1 MNKLKLLDLFSG
13 IGGFSLGLESTGYFQ
28 TIAFVEKDKYCR
40 QVLQKNFK
48 NIPIEEDIRNVRG
61 SNYAAD
67 VITGG
72 FPCQPFSVA
81 GKRKGTADDRY
92 LWDETIR
99 VVAECKPSWFIGE
112 NVEGLINI
120 NNGVVLRQVQTD
132 LEEQGFQVQCLVIP
146 AAGIGAWHQRK
157 RVWIVAYSD
166 SNRHSN
172 KIRRSSTKEERISQE
187 HRQDYNTTR
196 KSSGAS
202 SVWETNNQHVPN
214 PSSQRPFTRNNR
226 EMETKTR
233 DKKET
238 GDQSSLQTLSSCSD
252 VPNTHNSRDRT
263 SQNDINKEWE
273 KDIKGREEL
282 TQFKSSGHSKDVS
295 NSNSRLRRGRGTEF
309 KNRDDREGW
318 FYSEEEKQTR
328 NDIRSEVIGCNAI
341 LGEDVSNS
349 KSKGSFSTNKSKPS
363 SEEQTRLDINE
374 KKNWSEIWSYASRCN
389 EQVGGRKATIQHT
402 NSERCEE
409 LNISQKS
416 NGQNFHSGEF
426 NSTETTN
433 KTWWQT
439 QSEFC
444 GVPNGVS
451 YELDKDRSSRIKALG
466 NSIVPQIARQI
477 GLSIMKGELTNN
489 E

>member
-28 TIAFVEKDKYCR
+28 TIAFVEKDKFCR
-40 QVLQKNFK
+40 QVLQKNFN

-99 VVAECKPSWFIGE
+99 VVAECKPRWFIGE

-120 NNGVVLRQVQTD
+120 NNGMVLRQVQTD
-132 LEEQGFQVQCLVIP
+132 LEEQGFQVQCIVIP
-146 AAGIGAWHQRK
+146 ASGIGAWHQRK
-157 RVWIVAYSD
+157 RIWIVAYSD
-166 SNRHSN
+166 SNRYSN
-172 KIRRSSTKEERISQE
+172 KIRGSSTKEERISQE
-187 HRQDYNTTR
+187 HRQDHNTTR
-196 KSSGAS
+196 KSSRAS

-214 PSSQRPFTRNNR
+214 TDTGFGIRENQEIQTR
-226 EMETKTR
+226 
-233 DKKET
+233 
-238 GDQSSLQTLSSCSD
+238 G
-252 VPNTHNSRDRT
+252 NTITNGS
-263 SQNDINKEWE
+263 E
-273 KDIKGREEL
+273 
-282 TQFKSSGHSKDVS
+282 DVS
-295 NSNSRLRRGRGTEF
+295 NSNSWLRGGRGTELQS
-309 KNRDDREGW
+309 RDDREW
-318 FYSEEEKQTR
+318 RFYSKEEKQTR
-328 NDIRSEVIGCNAI
+328 DDVRSKVIGCNDI
-341 LGEDVSNS
+341 PRKDVPNSNGERPQGYGVQSNNLQ
-349 KSKGSFSTNKSKPS
+349 KGNKTTINSNNS
-363 SEEQTRLDINE
+363 IEEQ
-374 KKNWSEIWSYASRCN
+374 
-389 EQVGGRKATIQHT
+389 Q
-402 NSERCEE
+402 
-409 LNISQKS
+409 
-416 NGQNFHSGEF
+416 
-426 NSTETTN
+426 
-433 KTWWQT
+433 TWWQT